1 MCTFVPKFVK
11 SYHQRVMPVREN
23 KLLKKYYKMRKY
35 LLTTILA
42 MVALLSANTLQAQDQ
57 QQTIT
62 WKGNDYTTLLSGS
75 GTEVFLYNVGTGR
88 FMIHGGDWG
97 VQARLFYNDT
107 GKTLTIKYGRSGN
120 NIVFETGM
128 STGQTGYPANFLG
141 CNVPGT
147 TSANGNNSSWNDGN
161 TFAIMMDAH
170 EDYRENSST
179 PYRNWQFRLVEDED
193 EVGNNTYYMYEV
205 FPDSTVYMGAAYG
218 ESLENNEGNPD
229 GKLVFL
235 GADRPV
241 WTTMVPWDPD
251 ATCVN
256 GVYDAADEGLP
267 EGTTKVTRGMETE
280 VPIFN
285 VDTKVKLKKLYQWRI
300 VTKDQLLASM
310 TNTDVNDGLATNLT
324 YLIYDRGF
332 ERNDWSFFTHWTA
345 NTFSDVTYTT
355 QGEGRYK
362 YTWGYLSATQN
373 TTTGKYSGVNNQSG
387 TRTVTG
393 QNYMYPVRLK
403 SQWDSKSDAKF
414 GYLEFEGVGTASTY
428 IEAPANGVYEVSC
441 YGFYQGDNAGY
452 LFATTTN
459 PASSGFSTSSITNK
473 ADFIKISGYNKSAE
487 GSITINDDGV
497 VTSKTGVKGAGN
509 DFVYNKGQYYV
520 TVEIHATKG
529 QRIYF
534 GVGKN
539 DATKSDDD
547 DYTGGWNNRTYYYHD
562 TDWVGADQFQIRYLG
577 TDYAKLLDEDKTVAF
592 SDATYIGTTG
602 TDNIG
607 QTTGQYVNRALRLH
621 RKFQT
626 GKWNSLVLPVDMT
639 ALQVRNAFGDGT
651 RLAKLDGLG
660 SQSGNAKVI
669 DFVTVALPA
678 EGAAIEKGKFY
689 LIMPQNEWVTGTNYY
704 ELGAYT
710 FSGPSLDAVEIKEDT
725 FAPYEGAANPTEASV
740 MTQGTFKSSLDY
752 EEAYDNIT
760 SESTKNPDTSGA
772 YIPAGSYVIG
782 AKGNNTTVF
791 HTQSDLK
798 TKGFRAWLVDVDATS
813 EAKPDIVTA
822 VAINGISDITAI
834 DEVFADELKAKP
846 TNGAVYDMS
855 GRKVTDNQQSM
866 GKLNKGIYIVNG
878 KKIVIK

>member
-1 MCTFVPKFVK
+1 MCTFVPKFAK
-11 SYHQRVMPVREN
+11 SYHKSVIPVREN
-23 KLLKKYYKMRKY
+23 KLLKKYYKMRKH

-42 MVALLSANTLQAQDQ
+42 MVALLSVNILQAQDQ

-62 WKGNDYTTLLSGS
+62 WKGSDYTTLLSGD

-97 VQARLFYNDT
+97 TQARLFYNDT
-107 GKTLTIKYGRSGN
+107 GKTLTLQYGAQRT
-120 NIVFETGM
+120 NIIFETGM
-128 STGQTGYPANFLG
+128 STGGASALG
-141 CNVPGT
+141 CNIPRLTSDFAWTNNEQTYTVLMDGDEQIKYGSAKGT
-147 TSANGNNSSWNDGN
+147 
-161 TFAIMMDAH
+161 
-170 EDYRENSST
+170 
-179 PYRNWQFRLVEDED
+179 YRNWHFTRVEDA
-193 EVGNNTYYMYEV
+193 GNTDTYTYYMYETIG
-205 FPDSTVYMGAAYG
+205 DSTVYMGAGYG
-218 ESLENNEGNPD
+218 ESWGNHEGNPN

-241 WTTMVPWDPD
+241 WTTMVPGTND
-251 ATCVN
+251 TCVN
-256 GVYDAADEGLP
+256 GVWSAADEGLP
-267 EGTTKVTRGMETE
+267 EGTTTVERGMETE

-285 VDTKVKLKKLYQWRI
+285 VDTKIKLKELYQWRI
-300 VTKDQLLASM
+300 VTLDQLLASM
-310 TNTDVNDGLATNLT
+310 NSSDVNDGLATNLT

-355 QGEGRYK
+355 SNEGRYR
-362 YTWGYLSATQN
+362 YTWGLLRNPNSNNSGYWN
-373 TTTGKYSGVNNQSG
+373 TPTNNEWETWSGSYIG
-387 TRTVTG
+387 SRTVSSESYLT
-393 QNYMYPVRLK
+393 PVTLK
-403 SQWDSKSDAKF
+403 AQFNSKEDAKF
-414 GYLEFEGVGTASTY
+414 GYVEFEGVGTASTY
-428 IEAPANGVYEVSC
+428 ITAPETGVYEVSC
-441 YGFYQGDNAGY
+441 YGFYQGPHEGY
-452 LFATTTN
+452 LFATTIN
-459 PASSGFSTSSITNK
+459 PANNGLSTTSTDVVKANFIQKSGFDKSIIGTATATSQ
-473 ADFIKISGYNKSAE
+473 
-487 GSITINDDGV
+487 
-497 VTSKTGVKGAGN
+497 TGVKGAGN
-509 DFVYNKGQYYV
+509 DFVYNKGPYYV
-520 TVEIHATKG
+520 TVEIHATKD
-529 QRIYF
+529 RPIYF

-539 DATKSDDD
+539 AATKSSR
-547 DYTGGWNNRTYYYHD
+547 DYQGNSRSYYHD

-592 SDATYIGTTG
+592 SDESYIGPVG
-602 TDNIG
+602 EDAIG

-678 EGAAIEKGKFY
+678 EGAAIDKGKFY

-710 FSGPSLDAVEIKEDT
+710 FSGTSLDEVEIAKET
-725 FAPYEGAANPTEASV
+725 FAPASGAANPTEASV
-740 MTQGTFKSSLDY
+740 MTQGTFKSSRNYTVD
-752 EEAYDNIT
+752 YDNIT
-760 SESTKNPDTSGA
+760 SDSNKDPDTSGA

-822 VAINGISDITAI
+822 VAINGIADITAI

-846 TNGAVYDMS
+846 TNGAVYDTS
-855 GRKVTDNQQSM
+855 GRKVADNQQSM

>member
-1 MCTFVPKFVK
+1 
-11 SYHQRVMPVREN
+11 
-23 KLLKKYYKMRKY
+23 MRKY

-62 WKGNDYTTLLSGS
+62 WKGSDYTTLLSGD

-107 GKTLTIKYGRSGN
+107 GKTLTLQYGAQRT
-120 NIVFETGM
+120 NIIFETGM
-128 STGQTGYPANFLG
+128 STGGASALG
-141 CNVPGT
+141 CNIPRL
-147 TSANGNNSSWNDGN
+147 TSAHGWDAGAETYTVLMDGAERIGNGSATN
-161 TFAIMMDAH
+161 T
-170 EDYRENSST
+170 
-179 PYRNWQFRLVEDED
+179 YRNWHFTRVEDA
-193 EVGNNTYYMYEV
+193 GNTDTYTYYMYETIG
-205 FPDSTVYMGAAYG
+205 DSTVYMGAGYG
-218 ESLENNEGNPD
+218 ESWGNHEGNPN

-241 WTTMVPWDPD
+241 WTTMVPGTT

-256 GVYDAADEGLP
+256 GVWSAADEGLP

-285 VDTKVKLKKLYQWRI
+285 VDTKVKLKELYQWRI
-300 VTKDQLLASM
+300 VTLDQLLASM

-332 ERNDWSFFTHWTA
+332 ERNDWSFFTYWTP
-345 NTFSDVTYTT
+345 NTFSDVTYSTS
-355 QGEGRYK
+355 GYGRYK
-362 YTWGYLSATQN
+362 YTWGYL
-373 TTTGKYSGVNNQSG
+373 TGNANSKTNNQSG
-387 TRTVTG
+387 SRYVDDES
-393 QNYMYPVRLK
+393 YMVPVRLK
-403 SQWDSKSDAKF
+403 SQWDDKSDAKF
-414 GYLEFEGVGTASTY
+414 GFLEFEGVGTASTY
-428 IEAPANGVYEVSC
+428 IEAPADGVYEVSC

-473 ADFIKISGYNKSAE
+473 AEFIKISGYNKSAE

-509 DFVYNKGQYYV
+509 DFVYNKGPYYV
-520 TVEIHATKG
+520 KVEIHATAG

-539 DATKSDDD
+539 AATPAQHYS
-547 DYTGGWNNRTYYYHD
+547 YYYGTYYYD
-562 TDWVGADQFQIRYLG
+562 SDWVGADQFQIRYLG

-592 SDATYIGTTG
+592 SDESYIGPVG
-602 TDNIG
+602 EDAIG

-689 LIMPQNEWVTGTNYY
+689 LIMPQNEWATGTNYY

-710 FSGPSLDAVEIKEDT
+710 FSGPSLDAVKIVEET
-725 FAPYEGAANPTEASV
+725 FAPFEGAANPTEASV
-740 MTQGTFKSSLDY
+740 MTQGTFKSSLNYTVD
-752 EEAYDNIT
+752 YDNIT
-760 SESTKNPDTSGA
+760 SESNKNPDTSGA

-813 EAKPDIVTA
+813 EAKPDVVTA

-855 GRKVTDNQQSM
+855 GRKVADNQQSM